1 MIRSLE
7 KDRKKLKAIEQEI
20 QNLNIMQMDLVD
32 ELMKGK
38 DIEKIE
44 RKIKRVENEIKFLEN
59 QQDIII
65 KRVIDK
71 RSKLLAS

>member
-20 QNLNIMQMDLVD
+20 QNLNMMQMDLVD
-32 ELMKGK
+32 ELMNGK

-65 KRVIDK
+65 KRVIYK
-71 RSKLLAS
+71 RSKVLAS